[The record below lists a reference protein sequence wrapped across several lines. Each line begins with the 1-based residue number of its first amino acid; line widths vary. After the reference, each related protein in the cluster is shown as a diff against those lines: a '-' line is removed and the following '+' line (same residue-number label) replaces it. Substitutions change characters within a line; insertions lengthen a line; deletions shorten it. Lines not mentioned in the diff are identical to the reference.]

1 MGIQAWLPTGVSLSD
16 DEFARRHRVIVGAG
30 WGAIALVGL
39 VAVINGEPVAAAAGL
54 VAAVA
59 FGAVAA
65 VAGQRVLASC
75 AASLSLL
82 ASAAAL
88 IHVSHGSIE
97 AHFAIFVV
105 LVWIALYQDWRPLA
119 LTIVFTLV
127 HHAGDAL
134 IDPHGTFNHPAAM
147 AQPVL
152 WAGIHASFVVAEV
165 AGILVFWR
173 FTEEVHRR
181 AEANAGAAAEQAQ
194 LVAEAERDARAH
206 EAEEAERARLTLDRR
221 TAAAAQARSS
231 AEELTVAMT
240 AVEDGVQSV
249 AFSMAELD
257 SSIVAISQSVEQATA
272 TTAAAVDRARTADG
286 TVTKLG
292 ESSAQVGGVLD
303 VIARIADQTNL
314 LALNAT
320 IEAARAG
327 DAGKGF
333 AVVATE
339 VKDLARQTAEAA
351 VTISRI
357 IEAIQSDAS
366 ATADDLRAV
375 VGTIAEI
382 DEIQLQVALAI
393 AEQTLTSSSINEET
407 ARVAQG
413 SETATRLAHALA
425 SSADED

>member
-1 MGIQAWLPTGVSLSD
+1 MGIQAWLPTGVSLTD
-16 DEFARRHRVIVGAG
+16 DEFASRHRVIVGAI
-30 WGAIALVGL
+30 WGAIAIAGLVG
-39 VAVINGEPVAAAAGL
+39 VINGEPVAAAVGL
-54 VAAVA
+54 VIAVA
-59 FGAVAA
+59 LGAVA
-65 VAGQRVLASC
+65 VITGNRVVASC

-82 ASAAAL
+82 ASSAAL

-97 AHFAIFVV
+97 AHFAIFVI

-119 LTIVFTLV
+119 LTIGFTLV

-134 IDPHGTFNHPAAM
+134 IDPHGTFNHAAAL
-147 AQPVL
+147 AQPVV
-152 WAGIHASFVVAEV
+152 WAGIHATFVVAEV

-173 FTEEVHRR
+173 FTEQVHRR
-181 AEANAGAAAEQAQ
+181 AEANATVAADHARR
-194 LVAEAERDARAH
+194 VAETERDALARQAEDAERD
-206 EAEEAERARLTLDRR
+206 RLALERR
-221 TAAAAQARSS
+221 TAAANQARSS

-257 SSIVAISQSVEQATA
+257 SSIIAISQSVEQATA
-272 TTAAAVDRARTADG
+272 TTAAAVERARTADG

-375 VGTIAEI
+375 VGTIAEM
-382 DEIQLQVALAI
+382 DEIQEQVALAI

-407 ARVAQG
+407 SRVAEG

-425 SSADED
+425 AAADEG